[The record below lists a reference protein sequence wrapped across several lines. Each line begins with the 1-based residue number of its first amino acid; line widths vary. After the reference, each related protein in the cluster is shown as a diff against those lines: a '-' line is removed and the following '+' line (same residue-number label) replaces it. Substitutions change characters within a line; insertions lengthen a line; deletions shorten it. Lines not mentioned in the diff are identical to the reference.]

1 MIFFSAGDTNLG
13 LAWNDDTASLSCMDD
28 TFEQLL
34 NAAQSTFL
42 THGYSGS
49 SIDDI
54 ISIAGVARPDFDEHF
69 ADKQALFAAVV
80 SRLGAIQSAA
90 LVQKSDNLPTD
101 EALITVAK
109 SITAFV
115 TTPLAQSMFRIC
127 VAESARFPDVGRSF
141 FNSGP
146 RVLSANL
153 SAILDNASERGDLV
167 IDNQHHAIMQY
178 WMLCRGPY
186 FYPLIFMIKDGITH
200 NERMETIREALTT
213 FAARYGTLEF
223 RAQMEAKLAQLD

>member
-1 MIFFSAGDTNLG
+1 MT
-13 LAWNDDTASLSCMDD
+13 SL
-28 TFEQLL
+28 FERLL
-34 NAAQSTFL
+34 DAAQATFL

-54 ISIAGVARPDFDEHF
+54 ISIAGVTRLVFDEHF
-69 ADKQALFAAVV
+69 ADKHALFAAVV
-80 SRLGAIQSAA
+80 NRLGAIQSAA
-90 LVQKSDNLPTD
+90 LVQKSNNLPTD

-146 RVLSANL
+146 RVMSASL
-153 SAILDNASERGDLV
+153 SAILDRAGERGDLM

-200 NERMETIREALTT
+200 NERMETIREALKT
-213 FAARYGTLEF
+213 FAARYGTREF
-223 RAQMEAKLAQLD
+223 RAQLEAKLDKLD

>member
-1 MIFFSAGDTNLG
+1 MTSP
-13 LAWNDDTASLSCMDD
+13 S
-28 TFEQLL
+28 EKLL
-34 NAAQSTFL
+34 DAAQSTFL

-54 ISIAGVARPDFDEHF
+54 INIAGVTKPDFKEQF
-69 ADKQALFAAVV
+69 ANKHALFTAVV
-80 SRLGAIQSAA
+80 NRLAAIQSAA
-90 LVQKSDNLPTD
+90 FVQKSDGLPTD

-109 SITAFV
+109 SIIAFV
-115 TTPLAQSMFRIC
+115 TTPLAQSMFRVC

-146 RVLSANL
+146 RVMSANL
-153 SAILDNASERGDLV
+153 SAILDQASKRGDLV
-167 IDNQHHAIMQY
+167 ITNQNHAIMQY

-200 NERMETIREALTT
+200 NERVETIREALTT
-213 FAARYGTLEF
+213 FVARYGTPDF
-223 RAQMEAKLAQLD
+223 REQMDAKLAKLD

>member
-1 MIFFSAGDTNLG
+1 MTGPS
-13 LAWNDDTASLSCMDD
+13 
-28 TFEQLL
+28 EKLL

-54 ISIAGVARPDFDEHF
+54 IAMAGVAKSVFDEHF
-69 ADKQALFAAVV
+69 ADKHALFAAVV
-80 SRLGAIQSAA
+80 DRLGAIQTAA
-90 LVQKSDNLPTD
+90 MVQKSHNLPTD

-115 TTPLAQSMFRIC
+115 TTPLAQSIFRIC
-127 VAESARFPDVGRSF
+127 VAESTRFPDVGRSF

-146 RVLSANL
+146 LVMSAHL
-153 SAILDNASERGDLV
+153 GAILERACECGDLV
-167 IDNQHHAIMQY
+167 VDNKKHAIMQY

-200 NERMETIREALTT
+200 NERVETIREALTT
-213 FAARYGTLEF
+213 FAARYGTPDF
-223 RAQMEAKLAQLD
+223 RARMDAKLAMLD

>member
-1 MIFFSAGDTNLG
+1 MTSP
-13 LAWNDDTASLSCMDD
+13 
-28 TFEQLL
+28 FERLL
-34 NAAQSTFL
+34 DAAQATFL

-54 ISIAGVARPDFDEHF
+54 IRIAGVTRLVFDEHF
-69 ADKQALFAAVV
+69 ANKHALFAAVV
-80 SRLGAIQSAA
+80 NRLGAIQSAA
-90 LVQKSDNLPTD
+90 LVQKSNNLPTD

-146 RVLSANL
+146 RVMSASL
-153 SAILDNASERGDLV
+153 SAILDRAGERGDLM

-200 NERMETIREALTT
+200 NERMETIREALKT
-213 FAARYGTLEF
+213 FAARYGTREF
-223 RAQMEAKLAQLD
+223 RAQLEAKLDKLD

>member
-1 MIFFSAGDTNLG
+1 MTSP
-13 LAWNDDTASLSCMDD
+13 S
-28 TFEQLL
+28 EKLL
-34 NAAQSTFL
+34 DAAQSTFL

-54 ISIAGVARPDFDEHF
+54 INTAGVTKTDFKEQF
-69 ADKQALFAAVV
+69 ANKHALFTAVV
-80 SRLGAIQSAA
+80 NRLGAIQSAA
-90 LVQKSDNLPTD
+90 FLQKSDGLPTD
-101 EALITVAK
+101 DALITVAK

-115 TTPLAQSMFRIC
+115 TTPLAQAMFRIC

-146 RVLSANL
+146 RVMSANL
-153 SAILDNASERGDLV
+153 SAILDQASERGDLV
-167 IDNQHHAIMQY
+167 ITNQHHAIMQY

-186 FYPLIFMIKDGITH
+186 FYPMIFMIKDGITH

-213 FAARYGTLEF
+213 FVARYGTPEF
-223 RAQMEAKLAQLD
+223 REQMDAKLAKLD